1 MAGIT
6 GIGTT
11 FNLPNYHGELFALSP
26 AETPLLSAIG
36 GLTGGGATSATEFE
50 WQTYDLRDPNQA
62 NRVRLEGATAPTAE
76 ERVRSNVRNVAQIHQ
91 EKVSVSYTKQAATG
105 QNTTPGAAPFRG
117 DGGSNPIDS
126 ELDWQVQ
133 QAIKSVA
140 LDVNWSFINGTYANP
155 STNATARRT
164 RGLLEAVVTNKTD
177 KSGVSYTG
185 ATSATDTI
193 TVTHALAN
201 GDKVVFDNTDVATGI
216 VAGRVYFVV
225 NVATTVSFKV
235 ALTAGGAAITL
246 GTAANLALHRPST
259 TAMTVD
265 DVNVFVQG
273 IFDNGGLSGN
283 PILLVNSSQKLAI
296 TKAYA
301 SAYGQAHGLI
311 SAGERVGGVAVDRI
325 VTDFGDFGIM
335 LDRHVPQDTIAAVTL
350 DQLRPVFLNTPGK
363 GVFFE
368 EALAKTGASDDV
380 QIYGEIGLEYGS
392 ERNHGQL
399 KGLKV

>member
-6 GIGTT
+6 GIGNT

-26 AETPLLSAIG
+26 TETPLLSAIG
-36 GLTGGGATSATEFE
+36 GLTGGGATTATEFE

-76 ERVRSNVRNVAQIHQ
+76 GRVRANVRNVAQIHQ
-91 EKVSVSYTKQAATG
+91 EKVSVSYTKQAAIG
-105 QNTTPGAAPFRG
+105 QNTTPSAAPFRG
-117 DGGSNPIDS
+117 DGGSNPVGN

-140 LDVNWSFINGTYANP
+140 LDVNWSFINGKYANP
-155 STNATARRT
+155 TTNGSARQT
-164 RGLLEAVVTNKTD
+164 RGILEATQTNRTD
-177 KSGVSYTG
+177 KSGVTYTG
-185 ATSATDTI
+185 AASATDTI
-193 TVTHALAN
+193 TVTHSLAN
-201 GDKVVFDNTDVATGI
+201 GDKVVFDDTSTATNI
-216 VAGRVYFVV
+216 VAGRVYYVV
-225 NVATTVSFKV
+225 NVSTTVSFKV
-235 ALTAGGAAITL
+235 AATSGGAALTL
-246 GTAANLALHRPST
+246 GTASNVALHRPA
-259 TAMTVD
+259 TAALAVD

-273 IFDNGGLSGN
+273 IFDNGGLSGL

-301 SAYGQAHGLI
+301 AAYGQANGLI
-311 SAGERVGGVAVDRI
+311 TAGERVGGVAVDRI

-335 LDRHVPQDTIAAVTL
+335 MDRHMPQDSIAAITL
-350 DQLRPVFLNTPGK
+350 SQLRPVFLNTPGK

-392 ERNHGQL
+392 ERNHGL
-399 KGLKV
+399 LRGLKV